1 LERCLTVARL
11 RVIVVVS
18 QVCELQQA
26 GMPSCAPRWQF
37 RLTVAVGRQEPRR
50 ADSLLRAFPVPLS
63 LFHSSSYIALHGLF
77 ISYLSTTSAAFSCT
91 TCYLLV
97 GLYRPSAEEA
107 RHTHT
112 HTLPPSQSFWLTA
125 CWCSRKNQVRLKNV
139 KSHKAKKKFTTT
151 RWFRQQVPHGPACLT
166 VRNTKSIR

>member
-1 LERCLTVARL
+1 
-11 RVIVVVS
+11 
-18 QVCELQQA
+18 
-26 GMPSCAPRWQF
+26 MPSCAPRWQSL
-37 RLTVAVGRQEPRR
+37 LTVAVGRQEPRR
-50 ADSLLRAFPVPLS
+50 ADSLLRAFPIPLS

-77 ISYLSTTSAAFSCT
+77 ISYLSTTSAAAFSST
-91 TCYLLV
+91 TCCLLV

-112 HTLPPSQSFWLTA
+112 HTLPPSRSFRLTA
-125 CWCSRKNQVRLKNV
+125 CCCSRKNQVRLKNV
-139 KSHKAKKKFTTT
+139 KSYKAKKKSTTT